1 MLDNPEYSSFEVASK
16 KLRTFL
22 KTNYND
28 FINKIAQGELNDS
41 N

>member
-1 MLDNPEYSSFEVASK
+1 MLNNSEYPSFEVASK

-22 KTNYND
+22 KTDYSD
-28 FINKIAQGELNDS
+28 FINKIEQGDLNDS